1 MAPALTSRVPEPCP
15 GSDGD
20 RIHTGNDIGYPAGPR
35 RALWH
40 VGHTWCMSTLTEPK
54 ASAPSGAQAE
64 RFRMASFGA
73 LTMVI
78 LQFALG
84 TAYNL
89 YGTAPTASKSVGMFS
104 SPLLAIHVI
113 LGILTIMAAAALVF
127 RAVQAKAGAVLA
139 SSVVGLVAVL
149 GAAGAGSAFTRDG
162 AAGASLGMA
171 LATAVAMLCY
181 AVNLVILGK
190 QRG

>member
-1 MAPALTSRVPEPCP
+1 
-15 GSDGD
+15 
-20 RIHTGNDIGYPAGPR
+20 
-35 RALWH
+35 
-40 VGHTWCMSTLTEPK
+40 MSTLTEPK
-54 ASAPSGAQAE
+54 AGSARLAAQAE
-64 RFRMASFGA
+64 RIRMASFGA
-73 LTMVI
+73 LTMLI

-89 YGTAPTASKSVGMFS
+89 YGTAPTASKSVGVFS

-113 LGILTIMAAAALVF
+113 LGILTIVAAAFLVF
-127 RAVQAKAGAVLA
+127 RAVQARAGAVLA
-139 SSVVGLVAVL
+139 TTVVGLAAVL
-149 GAAGAGSAFTRDG
+149 AAAGAGSSFARDG

-190 QRG
+190 SRG